1 MAVFVDSEIWPC
13 MYNNI
18 NDKKIPLIL
27 LNARLSRKT
36 FKKWM
41 MLRSFARSIFNKITI
56 TYPQNLET
64 AQYLK
69 ILRANNIRHLGNL
82 KFAENFEENLDRINI
97 NLKKE
102 LKKKKIILE
111 KGTR

>member
-1 MAVFVDSEIWPC
+1 
-13 MYNNI
+13 
-18 NDKKIPLIL
+18 
-27 LNARLSRKT
+27 
-36 FKKWM
+36 M
-41 MLRSFARSIFNKITI
+41 MIRPFARSIFNKITI

-69 ILRANNIRHLGNL
+69 ILQANNIRHLGNL

-102 LKKKKIILE
+102 LKKKKIWVASSTHKNEEVFCAKAHIFSFFTLLFYWVIQ
-111 KGTR
+111 KDPLKH